1 MITAPKQLALAIG
14 LTEPPSLDNFYA
26 AQHEPV
32 VALLRQFASGDGE
45 QYLYLWG
52 KKGCGVSHL
61 LVGVVEAAHYHG
73 IASAYLSLADAIEY
87 PTSVLFELDDVELV
101 ALDDLDA
108 ALGNDEW
115 EEALFHLFNRL
126 RDSGKRLIIGSHH
139 HPFKEAVNLP
149 DLRSRLAWGLALQ
162 IEELDDK
169 GKEEALVAGAKA
181 RGLAL
186 SNEAAHYIVVRSGRE
201 IGELMAVLD
210 MLDDASLAQQRKLT
224 VPFIKAFMNW

>member
-1 MITAPKQLALAIG
+1 MIRQPKQLALAIG
-14 LTEPPSLDNFYA
+14 LSEPPSLNNFYA
-26 AQHEPV
+26 KQHEGV
-32 VALLRQFASGDGE
+32 IDLLREFANGGGE

-52 KKGCGVSHL
+52 TKGCGVSHL
-61 LVGVVEAAHYHG
+61 LTGVVDEAHDNG
-73 IASAYLSLADAIEY
+73 IVSAYLSLAEAINY
-87 PTSVLFELDDVELV
+87 PTSLLAELDDVELV

-115 EEALFHLFNRL
+115 EVALFHLFNRL
-126 RDSGKRLIIGSHH
+126 RDSGRKLVIGSHH

-169 GKEEALVAGAKA
+169 GKEEALIAGAKA
-181 RGLAL
+181 RGLEL
-186 SNEAAHYIVVRSGRE
+186 SGDAAHYIVVRSGRE
-201 IGELMAVLD
+201 IGELMTVLD

-224 VPFIKAFMNW
+224 VPFIKSYMNW